1 MTAAPRRF
9 TGQWRRS
16 FGFAALLV
24 VATACSSG
32 GSETADD
39 PSIGEARSG
48 GRATVFDTTANAFAT
63 AIPSLTTVERRA
75 FSVGN
80 SFFNDNWVTAPA
92 STTGR
97 DGLGPLFNAQSCSS
111 CHLRDGRAAPPQ
123 DDDDP
128 ARGLLFRLSV
138 PGRGPHDGVLPEPTY
153 GDQLQDRAILGV
165 PPEGR
170 VRITL
175 EEVPGKYA
183 DGTRYTLLAP
193 TYEIVDL
200 SGGPIA
206 SDVLVSP
213 RIAPS
218 VFGVGLLEAIP
229 EQEILA
235 RADPDDADGDG
246 ISGRA
251 ELGPGRRPAT
261 CRARALRVEGER
273 AHRRAAER
281 QCVHRRHRH
290 HEPALSRA
298 AVHAGGVGVPG
309 QAARG

>member
-32 GSETADD
+32 GSETAD

-111 CHLRDGRAAPPQ
+111 CHLRDGHAARRRRTTMIPRAACCSASAFRVADRTTACSPSRPTATSSRTVRSWAFPPR
-123 DDDDP
+123 
-128 ARGLLFRLSV
+128 AGCASRWKKSRAST
-138 PGRGPHDGVLPEPTY
+138 PT
-153 GDQLQDRAILGV
+153 A
-165 PPEGR
+165 
-170 VRITL
+170 
-175 EEVPGKYA
+175 
-183 DGTRYTLLAP
+183 
-193 TYEIVDL
+193 
-200 SGGPIA
+200 
-206 SDVLVSP
+206 
-213 RIAPS
+213 
-218 VFGVGLLEAIP
+218 
-229 EQEILA
+229 
-235 RADPDDADGDG
+235 
-246 ISGRA
+246 
-251 ELGPGRRPAT
+251 PAT
-261 CRARALRVEGER
+261 RSWRPRTR
-273 AHRRAAER
+273 
-281 QCVHRRHRH
+281 
-290 HEPALSRA
+290 SST
-298 AVHAGGVGVPG
+298 
-309 QAARG
+309 